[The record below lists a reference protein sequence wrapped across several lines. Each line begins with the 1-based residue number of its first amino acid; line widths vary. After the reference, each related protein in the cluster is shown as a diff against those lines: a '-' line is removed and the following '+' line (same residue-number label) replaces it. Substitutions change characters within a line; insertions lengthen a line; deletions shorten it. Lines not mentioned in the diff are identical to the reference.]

1 MEMKFQVDGARGYG
15 TSLLR
20 ALTAS
25 GRQDP
30 FGDYVMASANDTAA
44 PREGKAE
51 DVWASDEHDYRPA
64 RPQRDRKNPPSSIGL
79 RLIGLLLIALSAA
92 GTYALSRLV
101 HMPGHIAALLDCF
114 LAVVVFVT
122 ASAGSLMLCLGAHI
136 FDEVA
141 VSSRWRTRR

>member
-1 MEMKFQVDGARGYG
+1 METKFELDGARGYG

-20 ALTAS
+20 AVTAS

-30 FGDYVMASANDTAA
+30 FGGYVMASANDTAP
-44 PREGKAE
+44 PRDGKAE
-51 DVWASDEHDYRPA
+51 DVWASDEHDCRHA
-64 RPQRDRKNPPSSIGL
+64 HSSCHRKYQASSVGL
-79 RLIGLLLIALSAA
+79 RSISLLLIALSAA
-92 GTYALSRLV
+92 GAYALSRLV
-101 HMPGHIAALLDCF
+101 HMPGHIAGLLDCL

-122 ASAGSLMLCLGAHI
+122 ASAGSVMLCLGTHI

>member
-20 ALTAS
+20 APTAS

-30 FGDYVMASANDTAA
+30 FGDYVMASANDTAP

-51 DVWASDEHDYRPA
+51 DVWASDEHDCRHA
-64 RPQRDRKNPPSSIGL
+64 HSSRHRKYQASSMGL
-79 RLIGLLLIALSAA
+79 RSIGLLLIALSAA

-101 HMPGHIAALLDCF
+101 HMPGHIAGLLDCF

-122 ASAGSLMLCLGAHI
+122 ASAGSVMLCLGAHI